1 MKSSLGFRQLRL
13 GSDTLLHDHLRNLSE
28 RASATTYHHPFI
40 YAIDSIDLLNQG
52 SHVVHIISQIPLSII
67 CTSMPL

>member
-13 GSDTLLHDHLRNLSE
+13 GSDTPFHDHLRNPS

-40 YAIDSIDLLNQG
+40 YAIDSSDLLN
-52 SHVVHIISQIPLSII
+52 
-67 CTSMPL
+67 